1 MAQLEFQRLQAWPA
15 AFLGVLPTHMHLVE
29 HLRKDGDSK
38 TPKQSCSGT
47 WHKFAGISRWDLV
60 QKLTYIICLYVLI
73 SYTLYCMCIYIY
85 IHIIYIYVYVFC
97 LCVFLSGK
105 LFVGACLGDSKK
117 RTVAA
122 LCRYGPRPIGPPF
135 HSHSSSSQRLSSERP
150 EAFEAPLVERGER
163 QKGGPK
169 ARGDKC
175 RFSRSRRVRCEIG

>member
-1 MAQLEFQRLQAWPA
+1 MFRHLAQICGDQP
-15 AFLGVLPTHMHLVE
+15 LGL
-29 HLRKDGDSK
+29 G
-38 TPKQSCSGT
+38 PKVNIYNMSVC
-47 WHKFAGISRWDLV
+47 
-60 QKLTYIICLYVLI
+60 TYKLYVI
-73 SYTLYCMCIYIY
+73 LYVYIYIY
-85 IHIIYIYVYVFC
+85 TYHIYIYVYVFC